1 MTLFASIPALF
12 QQSPELLRPLTWLDK
27 GLTVVKVIIS
37 VCGAVVILS
46 AAMMA
51 FLRYISWR
59 FQAFSPGNLN
69 KIRLD
74 LGMSIILGLEF
85 IVAADVIETT
95 TAPDYYSVGILVI
108 VVGIRTLLSLSLNKE
123 IADAKTQTQS

>member
-12 QQSPELLRPLTWLDK
+12 QHSPELLKPLTWLDK
-27 GLTVVKVIIS
+27 SLTIIKVIIS
-37 VCGAVVILS
+37 VCGALVILS
-46 AAMMA
+46 AALMA
-51 FLRYISWR
+51 FVRYVKWR
-59 FQAFSPGNLN
+59 FQAFSPLNLS

-74 LGMSIILGLEF
+74 FGMSIILGLEF

-95 TAPDYYSVGILVI
+95 TAPDYYSVGILVV

-123 IADAKTQTQS
+123 IADARVQTQA